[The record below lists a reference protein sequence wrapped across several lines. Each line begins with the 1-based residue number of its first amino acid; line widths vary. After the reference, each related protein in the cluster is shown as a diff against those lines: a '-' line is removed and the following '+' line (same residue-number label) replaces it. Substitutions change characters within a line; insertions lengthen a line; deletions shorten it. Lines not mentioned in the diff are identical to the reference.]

1 MKLKVLL
8 LSSSIKISSKS
19 LILVRSHILLSHSGK
34 ESRFRYQKLN
44 NTSSWAMSSPKK
56 CLLRVLQFSLI
67 SEISV
72 TKFAVIFFLWNLP
85 KCPTVNWTAF
95 LKKELSKR
103 RHRGKKS
110 KKSKFQNPI
119 LECF

>member
-1 MKLKVLL
+1 MILIQSLGFRNSIYTVQVHLGKNLVLD
-8 LSSSIKISSKS
+8 IKS
-19 LILVRSHILLSHSGK
+19 LTTLPSL
-34 ESRFRYQKLN
+34 
-44 NTSSWAMSSPKK
+44 AMSSSKK

-72 TKFAVIFFLWNLP
+72 TKFAVTSFLWNLP

-103 RHRGKKS
+103 RHRGKK
-110 KKSKFQNPI
+110 I
-119 LECF
+119 